1 MTLHRLDT
9 IDSMAS
15 PEQTQTMVCYRHPRN
30 ETAVTCSS
38 CGRPICPECM
48 VFAPVGIKC
57 PECAGTP
64 TGAKKAATKVRAV
77 GRSRSQYGVT
87 EALVVVMVGV
97 YLVQGVEAGSL
108 TNPFGEL
115 FQRGAL
121 WGPLVAQGEW
131 WRLVTAAFLHGSLLH
146 IGFNMLMLWWF
157 GRPLEALL
165 GRARFLAI
173 FFISILA
180 GSAGALLVT
189 PDVPTIGASGAV
201 FGILGAGL
209 VLERNRI
216 NVFGGSALI
225 VVVLNLALGF
235 TLNNV
240 SIGGHV
246 GGLVGGALCI
256 FVLGGFGKGHA
267 VYGRVNAVTV
277 GGLVAIAVGSV
288 LIAYLRV
295 RGYA

>member
-1 MTLHRLDT
+1 MTP
-9 IDSMAS
+9 MAT

-57 PECAGTP
+57 PECAGQP
-64 TGAKKAATKVRAV
+64 TGPKKAAVKARAFAGGGTDFLATKTLI
-77 GRSRSQYGVT
+77 GVNV
-87 EALVVVMVGV
+87 LVFLAQVV
-97 YLVQGVEAGSL
+97 QSGSI
-108 TNPFGEL
+108 TSPFSEI
-115 FQRGAL
+115 FARGAL
-121 WGPLVAQGEW
+121 YAQPVADGEW
-131 WRLVTAAFLHGSLLH
+131 YRMVTCAFLHVSVLH
-146 IGFNMLMLWWF
+146 ILFNMLMLWWF

-165 GRARFLAI
+165 GRGRFLAVY
-173 FFISILA
+173 FLSILA
-180 GSAGALLVT
+180 GSAGALVVT
-189 PDVPTIGASGAV
+189 PNVPTVGASGAV

-216 NVFGGSALI
+216 NVFGGSALVI
-225 VVVLNLALGF
+225 VILNLALSF

-256 FVLGGFGKGHA
+256 FALSGFGRGHA
-267 VYGRVNAVTV
+267 VYGRVNVVTAAS
-277 GGLVAIAVGSV
+277 LFAIAAGSV
-288 LIAYLRV
+288 LVAYLRV